1 MILDLLSWQWFPFAA
16 ALIIGAIAGFAA
28 RYAHFC
34 TLNAIE
40 RWAYAGDMTGLRSWM
55 LAALTAL
62 ILTQV
67 MIAAGVVDLSA
78 SFYLAPALGLT
89 GATAGGLMFGY
100 GMALT
105 GTCGFGALV
114 RLGGGSLKSLVALIV
129 LAIFALAA
137 QKGVLSI
144 LRVAV
149 VDNLAIDLRFAGTQS
164 LGNIVSVLSGVN
176 AGAGVA
182 IVISATLGWFIFRD
196 GTFRKA
202 RAKMVAGTA
211 IGACVAAGWLITSL
225 ASRQAFNPVQIEAGS
240 FVVPVG
246 DTIMQI
252 VAYTGTLPDYGV
264 GLVFGVIGGAAIA
277 AMIRR
282 DVRWEAC
289 DDARELSRH
298 ILGAGLMGTGGVF
311 AMGCTIGQG
320 VSAFSVMAISAP
332 VVIISIII
340 GARMGLG
347 YLLEGSPLA
356 MFRHHRRSAERY

>member
-1 MILDLLSWQWFPFAA
+1 MDILGWSWFPFSAGLA
-16 ALIIGAIAGFAA
+16 IGAIAGFAA

-34 TLNAIE
+34 TLNAVE
-40 RWAYAGDMTGLRSWM
+40 RWAYAGDLSGMRSWM

-62 ILTQV
+62 VLTQA
-67 MIAAGVVDLSA
+67 MILAGIVDISS

-89 GATAGGLMFGY
+89 GAIAGGLMFGY

-129 LAIFALAA
+129 LAIFALAT

-144 LRVAV
+144 LRVLL
-149 VDNLAIDLRFAGTQS
+149 VDNLAIDLSPAPSQS
-164 LGNIVSVLSGVN
+164 LGDVASLLTGRKVSPVITVLLALGLGAFVFSGS
-176 AGAGVA
+176 G
-182 IVISATLGWFIFRD
+182 L
-196 GTFRKA
+196 RKA
-202 RAKMVAGTA
+202 RARMLAGVI
-211 IGACVAAGWLITSL
+211 IGACVAAGWLVTSL
-225 ASRQAFNPVQIEAGS
+225 AALHAFEPVQIEAGS
-240 FVVPVG
+240 FVVPVA
-246 DTIMQI
+246 DTVMQI

-264 GLVFGVIGGAAIA
+264 GVVLGVVAGAAVA

-282 DVRWEAC
+282 DIRWEAC

-298 ILGAGLMGTGGVF
+298 MAGAALMGTGGVS

-320 VSAFSVMAISAP
+320 VSAFSLMAASAP
-332 VVIISIII
+332 IVVGSIIL

-347 YLLEGSPLA
+347 HLLEGSSLA
-356 MFRHHRRSAERY
+356 IFHRRNNAAAR